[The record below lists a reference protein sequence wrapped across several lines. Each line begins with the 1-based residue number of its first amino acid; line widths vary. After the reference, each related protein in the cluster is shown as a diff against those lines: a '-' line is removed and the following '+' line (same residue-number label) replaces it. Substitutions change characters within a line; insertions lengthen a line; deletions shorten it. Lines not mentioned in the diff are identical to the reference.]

1 MTGFL
6 AGSLVQAAVAAL
18 ASSVFL
24 RVFRVQAP
32 EERVRFRLLALAVPL
47 LVHPALLLLPF
58 RASED
63 FLRDTA
69 LFWAMRWAS
78 SGTAGAAATL
88 LVVFLAAAA
97 SLVLL
102 LRDLKPPAARPAR
115 APRGE
120 AEERLAFR
128 AEVTAR
134 GLALRPPRVLF
145 LEDAAPHLCLRGLR
159 SPSLIVSTGALER
172 LSEEEMAGGLAHELA
187 HLRGRDVALSLGL
200 LTVRALLWF
209 NPVVQVVGRRV
220 VLDLE
225 ERADDRAASVTSRKA
240 VAAALGR
247 LPGDR
252 EILES
257 PLARAGGLALAA
269 RRERLLRGGP
279 AAPGPGSSLRLA
291 AAAASMLLLS
301 VLVV

>member
-18 ASSVFL
+18 ASSAFL
-24 RVFRVQAP
+24 RAFRVRAP
-32 EERVRFRLLALAVPL
+32 RERVRFRLLALAVPL
-47 LVHPALLLLPF
+47 LVHPVLLPLPF

-69 LFWAMRWAS
+69 LLSSTRWAAT
-78 SGTAGAAATL
+78 GPAGAYATL
-88 LVVFLAAAA
+88 AVVALAAVA

-115 APRGE
+115 PPRGE

-128 AEVTAR
+128 VEVTAR
-134 GLALRPPRVLF
+134 GLSLRPPRVLF
-145 LEDAAPHLCLRGLR
+145 LEDAAPLLCCRGLR
-159 SPSLIVSTGALER
+159 SPSLVVSTGALER

-187 HLRGRDVALSLGL
+187 HLRGRDVALGLGL

-225 ERADDRAASVTSRKA
+225 ERADDRAASVTSRAA

-247 LPGDR
+247 LHG
-252 EILES
+252 ETGILES
-257 PLARAGGLALAA
+257 PLARAGGLALAS
-269 RRERLLRGGP
+269 RRERLLGGGP
-279 AAPGPGSSLRLA
+279 TAPAPGSSLRLA

-301 VLVV
+301 LLVV